1 MTDFRPSDE
10 KELAEIVAHAA
21 AQKQSLEIVAGG
33 SKRDFGRPVKA
44 DHLLD
49 VSRIAGIVNYEA
61 AELILTARPGASL
74 AAIKA
79 ELAAKGQ
86 MLAFEPPGWRKLFEI
101 DAERTSEPT
110 REPTLGGVL
119 ACNIAGP
126 RRVRAG
132 APRDFFLGFSAVNGR
147 GEIWKGGGKVVK
159 NVTGFDVSKLLA
171 GSFGTLSVL
180 TEITLKVMP
189 RPESECT
196 ILLHALADEVATA
209 TMAKAL
215 NTPFEVS
222 GVAHLPPAAARRA
235 SVPIVA
241 QGLGAVTA
249 LRIEGPAPS
258 AAFRA
263 EALEGLFG
271 RGDRLDNAASAQF
284 WQDVGEAQSLL
295 PRGARVV
302 WRLCPTPSLASVVA
316 SAIKTRLPSAEA
328 FFDWGGGLV
337 WLSVDAA
344 EAGADAGA
352 AIVRGAMKSCGGH
365 ATLLVAPAA
374 TRENTAVFEP
384 APGAL
389 AALKARVKAG
399 FDPHGVLNPGRMQ
412 EGL

>member
-10 KELAEIVAHAA
+10 KQIAEIVAAAA

-33 SKRDFGRPVKA
+33 SKRGYGRPVKA

-49 VSRIAGIVNYEA
+49 LSRIAGIVNYEA
-61 AELILTARPGASL
+61 AELILTARPGTSL
-74 AAIKA
+74 AAVKA

-86 MLAFEPPGWRKLFEI
+86 MLAFEPPGWQSLFETN
-101 DAERTSEPT
+101 A
-110 REPTLGGVL
+110 EPTLGGVL
-119 ACNIAGP
+119 ACNIGGP
-126 RRVRAG
+126 RRARAG

-189 RPESECT
+189 RPESQCT
-196 ILLHALADEVATA
+196 ILLPALADEIAVA

-222 GVAHLPPAAARRA
+222 GVAHLPAEAARRS
-235 SVPIVA
+235 SVAAVA
-241 QGLGAVTA
+241 QGRCAVTA

-258 AAFRA
+258 VAFRA
-263 EALEGLFG
+263 EALEELFG
-271 RGDRLDNAASAQF
+271 RGERLDNAASTQF
-284 WQDVGEAQSLL
+284 WEEVGEARSLL
-295 PRGARVV
+295 PDGARVM
-302 WRLCPTPSLASVVA
+302 WRLCPTPSRAAVAA
-316 SAIKTRLPSAEA
+316 SAIKARLPAAETL
-328 FFDWGGGLV
+328 FDWGGGLV
-337 WLSVDAA
+337 WLSLDAA

-365 ATLLVAPAA
+365 ATLIVAPAA
-374 TRENTAVFEP
+374 TRERIAVFEP
-384 APGAL
+384 APGPL

-399 FDPHGVLNPGRMQ
+399 FDPLGVFNPGRMQ

>member
-1 MTDFRPSDE
+1 
-10 KELAEIVAHAA
+10 
-21 AQKQSLEIVAGG
+21 
-33 SKRDFGRPVKA
+33 
-44 DHLLD
+44 
-49 VSRIAGIVNYEA
+49 
-61 AELILTARPGASL
+61 
-74 AAIKA
+74 
-79 ELAAKGQ
+79 
-86 MLAFEPPGWRKLFEI
+86 MLAFEPPGWQKMFETS
-101 DAERTSEPT
+101 AERTSEPT
-110 REPTLGGVL
+110 IGGVV
-119 ACNIAGP
+119 ACNVGGP

-209 TMAKAL
+209 IMAKAL

-284 WQDVGEAQSLL
+284 WQEVGEARSLL

-302 WRLCPTPSLASVVA
+302 WRLCPTPSQASAVA
-316 SAIKTRLPSAEA
+316 SAIKARLPSAEA

>member
-10 KELAEIVAHAA
+10 KELAEIVADAA

-33 SKRDFGRPVKA
+33 SKRGYGRPVTA

-49 VSRIAGIVNYEA
+49 VSQIAGIVNYEP
-61 AELILTARPGASL
+61 AELILTARPGTSL

-86 MLAFEPPGWRKLFEI
+86 MLAFEPPGWQKMFETN
-101 DAERTSEPT
+101 AEPT
-110 REPTLGGVL
+110 VGGIL

-189 RPESECT
+189 RPQSQCT
-196 ILLHALADEVATA
+196 ILLHGLADEVAIA
-209 TMAKAL
+209 TMARAL

-222 GVAHLPPAAARRA
+222 GVAHLPPAAARRSSIPA
-235 SVPIVA
+235 VA
-241 QGLGAVTA
+241 QELGAVTA

-258 AAFRA
+258 VAFRA

-284 WQDVGEAQSLL
+284 WEEAGEARSLL
-295 PRGARVV
+295 PKGARVV
-302 WRLCPTPSLASVVA
+302 WRLCPTPSEAAVVA
-316 SAIKTRLPSAEA
+316 SAIHARLPSAEA

-337 WLSVDAA
+337 WLSLDPA

-352 AIVRGAMKSCGGH
+352 AVVRGAIKPCGGH
-365 ATLLVAPAA
+365 ATLLAAPAA
-374 TRENTAVFEP
+374 TRETTEVFEP

>member
-10 KELAEIVAHAA
+10 KQIAEIVAAAA
-21 AQKQSLEIVAGG
+21 AQTHSLEIVAGG
-33 SKRDFGRPVKA
+33 SKRGYGRPVKA

-49 VSRIAGIVNYEA
+49 LSRIAGIVNYEA
-61 AELILTARPGASL
+61 AELILTARPGTSL
-74 AAIKA
+74 AAIKG

-86 MLAFEPPGWRKLFEI
+86 MLSFEPPGWQGLFETN
-101 DAERTSEPT
+101 A
-110 REPTLGGVL
+110 EPTLGGVL
-119 ACNIAGP
+119 ACNIGGP

-132 APRDFFLGFSAVNGR
+132 APRDFFLGFSAINGR

-189 RPESECT
+189 RPESQCT
-196 ILLHALADEVATA
+196 ILLPGLADETAIA

-222 GVAHLPPAAARRA
+222 GVAHLPPGAARRS
-235 SVPIVA
+235 SVPAVA
-241 QGLGAVTA
+241 QGHGAVTA

-258 AAFRA
+258 VAFRA

-271 RGDRLDNAASAQF
+271 RGERLDNAASTKF
-284 WQDVGEAQSLL
+284 WEEVGEVRSLL
-295 PRGARVV
+295 PQDPRVV
-302 WRLCPTPSLASVVA
+302 WRLCPTPSQASVAA
-316 SAIKTRLPSAEA
+316 SAVQARLPSAEA

-337 WLSVDAA
+337 WLSLDAA

-352 AIVRGAMKSCGGH
+352 AIVRGAIKSCGGH
-365 ATLLVAPAA
+365 ATLMVAPAA
-374 TRENTAVFEP
+374 TRERIAVFEP
-384 APGAL
+384 APGPL